1 MTNPAQDNFTAN
13 TAGMNR
19 EEEPRNWAALREE
32 RGLTL
37 ADAYA
42 QTRISIRNLT
52 ALEQGDFAAL
62 PPAVYTRA
70 FIREYATLIGVNPGP
85 LLGQYETYLKTSL
98 HPSPIA
104 TNNPSAK
111 RRRRIRPAWVW
122 GVLAFL
128 IIAVLLLSFLLKNPG
143 GLALISAS
151 PDHGQAHLPSAAP
164 PADSHDP
171 GLLSPQTPAS
181 ETDAPLS
188 ENVTANSSPTSVPGQ
203 VAPPILQT
211 AAVTTDETA
220 TQQLTI
226 TAREITWIGIR
237 IDQEEGRQALLQPGE
252 TVTYAGNVFRLHVG
266 NAGGIDLTLQ
276 GNPLASLGKRGQVVR
291 VTLP

>member
-13 TAGMNR
+13 AAGMDR

-52 ALEQGDFAAL
+52 ALEQGDFAVL

-70 FIREYATLIGVNPGP
+70 FIREYANLIGVDAGP

-98 HPSPIA
+98 HPSPA
-104 TNNPSAK
+104 STKHPSAK
-111 RRRRIRPAWVW
+111 RRRRIRPAWALS
-122 GVLAFL
+122 VLAFL
-128 IIAVLLLSFLLKNPG
+128 IIAVSLLSFLLKNPG
-143 GLALISAS
+143 GLTLISAS
-151 PDHGQAHLPSAAP
+151 PDHGQAHLPSAEPHAE
-164 PADSHDP
+164 SHDP
-171 GLLSPQTPAS
+171 GVLSPSPSS
-181 ETDAPLS
+181 ETDAALS
-188 ENVTANSSPTSVPGQ
+188 ETVTANSSPTSVPGQ
-203 VAPPILQT
+203 VTPPILQT
-211 AAVTTDETA
+211 AVVTTGETA

-266 NAGGIDLTLQ
+266 NAGGIDLILQ
-276 GNPLASLGKRGQVVR
+276 GNPLASLGERGQVVR